1 MLVSKD
7 KMDKKYE
14 TPGSCEATPL
24 ESSVARDNFS
34 DTLNRVSYKKERVVI
49 RRHGR
54 DVAALVPIED
64 LQFLEEIEDRL
75 DLEEALAALK
85 EAEGEELI
93 PWEKVKK
100 DLGLQE

>member
-1 MLVSKD
+1 MSSDRKD
-7 KMDKKYE
+7 KENADPGPYE
-14 TPGSCEATPL
+14 AMPMEVSA
-24 ESSVARDNFS
+24 ARDNFA
-34 DTLNRVSYKKERVVI
+34 DTLNRVSYKKERIVI
-49 RRHGR
+49 RRHGK
-54 DVAALVPIED
+54 DVAAVVPIED

-100 DLGLQE
+100 DLGL

>member
-1 MLVSKD
+1 MPSDKKD
-7 KMDKKYE
+7 KLSEDPRPTKLYE
-14 TPGSCEATPL
+14 AIPL
-24 ESSVARDNFS
+24 ESSVARDNFA

-54 DVAALVPIED
+54 DVAAVVPIED
-64 LQFLEEIEDRL
+64 LLFLEEIEDRL
-75 DLEEALAALK
+75 DLEEALASLK

-100 DLGLQE
+100 DLGL